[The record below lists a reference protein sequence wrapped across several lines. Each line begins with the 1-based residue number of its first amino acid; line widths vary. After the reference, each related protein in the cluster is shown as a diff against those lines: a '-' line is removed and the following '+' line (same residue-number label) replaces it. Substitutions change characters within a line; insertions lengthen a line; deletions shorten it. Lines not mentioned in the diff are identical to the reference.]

1 VWITGGVTPDT
12 VGPLVAAGARH
23 FVVVRWLT
31 GSDRPADDARRLRQV
46 IDGAI
51 DLASADQADG

>member
-12 VGPLVAAGARH
+12 VGPLVDAGARH

-31 GSDRPADDARRLRQV
+31 GSDQPAADARRLRQV
-46 IDGAI
+46 IDDAVDRASTDRI
-51 DLASADQADG
+51 DG